1 MERRLWLGVAIAL
14 GSVACS
20 ADAGGASNV
29 MNQDP
34 AMGTDA
40 DGGATGGMSNGPAGA
55 NTGGPGG
62 ANTGSSTT
70 GGLDNTCEKREVKAD
85 KIIPDMLI
93 VLDKSGSMVWTG
105 CDDPANQQ
113 LAPCTAAGGP
123 PAPYD
128 RAFDRWAPSVAALKT
143 TTAALEERVRFGLM
157 IFPSDPIP
165 AALPF
170 LPPTGCQPGTV
181 FEVPALRTASDIA
194 MALDSE
200 SADGDSTPIPGTL
213 KAAHEALG
221 SGLAGPDQAPK
232 PKYVLLVT
240 DGVPNC
246 MVDAQPAFT
255 AEAANM
261 DTYAEVDSLT
271 QDGIKT
277 YVIGYD
283 TRSTADLAVVLD
295 EMARRGGT
303 GATAHQEVTDENS
316 LLDAITAIAG
326 DITTCTYKLDMPV
339 PDVKKVSV
347 ILDGKPQKNGEDG
360 WVLGMDMKTIE
371 LRGKACD
378 TLQNA
383 EVVHGLDISVEC
395 RDVVVQ

>member
-34 AMGTDA
+34 AMGTD
-40 DGGATGGMSNGPAGA
+40 GGATGGVSNGAAGA

-62 ANTGSSTT
+62 TNTGSGTT
-70 GGLDNTCEKREVKAD
+70 GGLDNTCEKRAVKAD

-93 VLDKSGSMVWTG
+93 VLDKSGSMVWPG
-105 CDDPANQQ
+105 
-113 LAPCTAAGGP
+113 CTAANNP
-123 PAPYD
+123 PQAGCSNGVSTTPPYQMP
-128 RAFDRWAPSVAALKT
+128 FDRWVPSVAALKT

-165 AALPF
+165 ATLF
-170 LPPTGCQPGTV
+170 PPKLAEGCQPGMV
-181 FEVPALRTASDIA
+181 FEAPALRTAARIA
-194 MALDSE
+194 TALDSE
-200 SADGDSTPIPGTL
+200 TADGDSTPIPGTL

-221 SGLAGPDQAPK
+221 SGLTGPDQAPK

-240 DGVPNC
+240 DGAPTC
-246 MVDAQPAFT
+246 RVDNRPALT
-255 AEAANM
+255 AEEANM
-261 DTYAEVDSLT
+261 DTYAEIDSLT

-347 ILDGKPQKNGEDG
+347 ILDGKPQKNGENG

-378 TLQNA
+378 TLQDA
-383 EVVHGLDISVEC
+383 EVVHGLDITVEC